1 MPKSVYNHNVKVGD
15 CADMEN
21 QAAKKAASLQVL
33 PTEEYFARVRQ
44 SLSEKGQAYVRVTGM
59 SMWPLLHHLRDGVIL
74 IPPHEIRRGD
84 IVLFARES
92 GRYALHRVIE
102 KKGEIFTMAGDS
114 LVYYFYKDYCPYC
127 AQLNPLMAGLP
138 EKIILP
144 DGTASPVKLIALNKN
159 EPAAAEIIAA
169 YYSNFDVPEDRRY
182 VPAVVIGQRYLMPG
196 SEIIDQLMDAL
207 VSGEG
212 LLTPLLNG
220 AQRLP

>member
-1 MPKSVYNHNVKVGD
+1 MYNHNVKVGD

-102 KKGEIFTMAGDS
+102 KKGEIFTMAGDHQWHME
-114 LVYYFYKDYCPYC
+114 K
-127 AQLNPLMAGLP
+127 GLP
-138 EKIILP
+138 CRQIIGVAAMLHRKGRFIPCKNFLIKIY
-144 DGTASPVKLIALNKN
+144 
-159 EPAAAEIIAA
+159 AAA
-169 YYSNFDVPEDRRY
+169 VT
-182 VPAVVIGQRYLMPG
+182 
-196 SEIIDQLMDAL
+196 
-207 VSGEG
+207 
-212 LLTPLLNG
+212 LLTAPRIYLRRAARFLLRPLLK
-220 AQRLP
+220 QRKAPSSKGDQNP

>member
-1 MPKSVYNHNVKVGD
+1 MKKKLLKILALLLAMAVCFLLGWRVMPRIWPAIKQQIVYRILPQLEPSPAPVVTPAPYLPESNAALGD
-15 CADMEN
+15 AI
-21 QAAKKAASLQVL
+21 A
-33 PTEEYFARVRQ
+33 
-44 SLSEKGQAYVRVTGM
+44 
-59 SMWPLLHHLRDGVIL
+59 
-74 IPPHEIRRGD
+74 
-84 IVLFARES
+84 
-92 GRYALHRVIE
+92 
-102 KKGEIFTMAGDS
+102 AGDS

-207 VSGEG
+207 TSGEG